1 MRKVLTPAR
10 VRAMRRLYWVTGINS
25 ACIAKLYRINAHTVF
40 DAVTY
45 RTWPNLGDTFDPAQI
60 TRENSNE

>member
-1 MRKVLTPAR
+1 
-10 VRAMRRLYWVTGINS
+10 MRRLYWVTGINS
-25 ACIAKLYRINAHTVF
+25 ACIAKLYRINSHTVF

-60 TRENSNE
+60 TRESSNE